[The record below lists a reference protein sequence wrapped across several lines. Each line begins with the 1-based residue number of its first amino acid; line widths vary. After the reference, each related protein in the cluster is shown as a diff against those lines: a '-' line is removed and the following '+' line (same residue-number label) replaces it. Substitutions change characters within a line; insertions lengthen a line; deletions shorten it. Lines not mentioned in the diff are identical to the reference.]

1 MKVIKI
7 TFLASLILA
16 TIFAVSCKKT
26 EQNTDPN
33 TDSTRLSKSVIGTY
47 SGVLKNSQSN
57 QTVPATLN
65 VSAINDSVIS
75 MHCIADNF
83 DTTINMMLYNNN
95 DSIMV
100 CFTGQDFYNMY
111 GHNLDTHNFC
121 NSKPSGWHSG
131 WENEHDNWWGNQ
143 NNMWNA
149 WNNHMNTQH
158 NPGDQH
164 YGGFNPNTRSCNY
177 SFTIATDSSTYSEIF
192 SGTIK

>member
-1 MKVIKI
+1 MKVIKT
-7 TFLASLILA
+7 TFLVSLIVA

-26 EQNTDPN
+26 DINTNNSD
-33 TDSTRLSKSVIGTY
+33 LSSSVSGTY
-47 SGVLKNSQSN
+47 SGVLKNSQTN
-57 QTVPATLN
+57 QSVPGTLN
-65 VSAINDSVIS
+65 VLAINDSVIS

-95 DSIMV
+95 DSIMM
-100 CFTGQDFYNMY
+100 CFIGQDFYNEY
-111 GHNLDTHNFC
+111 GHNLDNHNFC

-131 WENEHDNWWGNQ
+131 WENEHDNWWGDK

-164 YGGFNPNTRSCNY
+164 YVGFNPNTHSCNY
-177 SFTIATDSSTYSEIF
+177 SFTVATASATYSEIF
-192 SGTIK
+192 IGTIK